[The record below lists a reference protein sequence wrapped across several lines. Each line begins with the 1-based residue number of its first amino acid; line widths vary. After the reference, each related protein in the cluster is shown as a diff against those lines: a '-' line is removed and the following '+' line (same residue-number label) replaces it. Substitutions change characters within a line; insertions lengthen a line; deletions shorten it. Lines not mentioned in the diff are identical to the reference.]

1 MNLAPIVL
9 FIYNRPQH
17 TLKTLE
23 ALMQNELA
31 EKSELFI
38 YCDGPKPNAK
48 KEDLDKIDAV
58 HTIILKKQWCKKV
71 HIIKAEVNK
80 GLANSIVAGV
90 TEIVN
95 RYGKIIVLED
105 DIVTSKGFL
114 RYMNEA
120 LNLYENE
127 PKIMHIGS
135 YLPHTNSH
143 KKLPETFLSRFMSC
157 WGWATW
163 KTSWNKANW
172 NESELYEQIKDPKVR
187 NEFNLEGVLNFHE
200 QLENNIDGSIN
211 TWAIKWFASIFLC
224 NGLCLYPSHSFT
236 KNIGFDGT
244 GENCDLLDIK
254 ERKGGRDFIKVT
266 KIKIEE
272 SSLGKRYL
280 KRYYIYGNDSGFE
293 KRFKQKFL
301 DFRYQLVK
309 TIKSN

>member
-9 FIYNRPQH
+9 FVYNRPQH
-17 TLKTLE
+17 TLKTLQ

-135 YLPHTNSH
+135 YLPYTNSYR
-143 KKLPETFLSRFMSC
+143 KLPETFLSRFMSC

-163 KTSWNKANW
+163 KISWNKANW

-224 NGLCLYPSHSFT
+224 NGLCLYPSHSLT

>member
-9 FIYNRPQH
+9 FVYNRPQH

-80 GLANSIVAGV
+80 GLANSIVAGA

-135 YLPHTNSH
+135 YLPYTNSYR
-143 KKLPETFLSRFMSC
+143 KLPETFLSRFMSC

>member
-9 FIYNRPQH
+9 FVYNRPQH

-187 NEFNLEGVLNFHE
+187 YEFNLDGVLNFHE
-200 QLENNIDGSIN
+200 QLENNINGSIK
-211 TWAIKWFASIFLC
+211 TWAILWYTSIFL
-224 NGLCLYPSHSFT
+224 NGGLCLYPKVSLS
-236 KNIGFDGT
+236 KNIGLDGT
-244 GENCDLLDIK
+244 GENCHTQNDEAFFDVSHQVDVLYQRPK
-254 ERKGGRDFIKVT
+254 ES
-266 KIKIEE
+266 KI
-272 SSLGKRYL
+272 GKRYL
-280 KRYYIYGNDSGFE
+280 KRYYRFGKESTFN
-293 KRFKQKFL
+293 KRLKITYL
-301 DFRYQLVK
+301 HYRYQFIKLVK
-309 TIKSN
+309 RL

>member
-120 LNLYENE
+120 LDLYENE

-135 YLPHTNSH
+135 YLPYTNSYR
-143 KKLPETFLSRFMSC
+143 KLPETFLSRFMSC

>member
-1 MNLAPIVL
+1 M
-9 FIYNRPQH
+9 
-17 TLKTLE
+17 
-23 ALMQNELA
+23 
-31 EKSELFI
+31 
-38 YCDGPKPNAK
+38 
-48 KEDLDKIDAV
+48 
-58 HTIILKKQWCKKV
+58 
-71 HIIKAEVNK
+71 
-80 GLANSIVAGV
+80 ANSIVAGV

-120 LNLYENE
+120 LDLYEHE

-135 YLPHTNSH
+135 YLPYTNSY

-163 KTSWNKANW
+163 KSSWQRANFDTRVSCMSRL
-172 NESELYEQIKDPKVR
+172 NIPKVR
-187 NEFNLEGVLNFHE
+187 YEFNLEGVLNFHE
-200 QLENNIDGSIN
+200 QLENNINGSIN

-224 NGLCLYPSHSFT
+224 NGLCLYPSHSLT

-244 GENCDLLDIK
+244 GENCDLLDVK
-254 ERKGGRDFIKVT
+254 EREGGRDFIKVT

-280 KRYYIYGNDSGFE
+280 KRYYRYGNDSGFE

-301 DFRYQLVK
+301 DFRYQLAK

>member
-9 FIYNRPQH
+9 FVYNRPQH

-71 HIIKAEVNK
+71 HITKAEVNK

-135 YLPHTNSH
+135 YLPYTNSYR
-143 KKLPETFLSRFMSC
+143 KLPETFLSRFMSC